1 MDLKR
6 SKDVTMRVTEKCHG
20 GEGALLCKNLLVGFE
35 SSDLRLMHNDFIPAG
50 VSICVHDHLLNE
62 EVYYLLSGK
71 GTLTFDGKTYEMK
84 AGDVSLCARGHSHG
98 FLAEED
104 SVLIVVATTRDP
116 Q

>member
-50 VSICVHDHLLNE
+50 VSIGVHDHLLNE

-71 GTLTFDGKTYEMK
+71 GTLTFDGKTY
-84 AGDVSLCARGHSHG
+84 DS
-98 FLAEED
+98 ED
-104 SVLIVVATTRDP
+104 AKEPSRKKIKPKGEIKLIK
-116 Q
+116 